1 MFDASAIHFDSEAAN
16 EAEAL
21 TQPALDAALHT
32 ALRDGRG
39 KDAYVLIAELARRHD
54 LRHAA

>member
-1 MFDASAIHFDSEAAN
+1 MFDAIHFDSEAAN

-21 TQPALDAALHT
+21 SQPALDAALHT